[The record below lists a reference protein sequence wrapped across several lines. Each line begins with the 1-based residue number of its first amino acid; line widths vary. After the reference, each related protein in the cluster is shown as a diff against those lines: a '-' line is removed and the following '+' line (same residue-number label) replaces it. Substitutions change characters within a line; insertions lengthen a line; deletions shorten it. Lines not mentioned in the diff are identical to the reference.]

1 MIGYHYGAGNG
12 TELKNLFGK
21 SLAIIGLAGVS
32 LTVLAELLSAPLTR
46 VFVGYDPELYGMT
59 CHGFRLYALAFLL
72 SGFNAF
78 GSAFFTA
85 LGNGAVSAAISF
97 MRTLVFEVAMVLYLP
112 VLLGLDG
119 VWLALAAAEL
129 LALAVTAAFLLGG
142 RKRYGYM

>member
-1 MIGYHYGAGNG
+1 
-12 TELKNLFGK
+12 
-21 SLAIIGLAGVS
+21 
-32 LTVLAELLSAPLTR
+32 
-46 VFVGYDPELYGMT
+46 MT